1 MICPAAFAIPQSW
14 AYFYLPRS
22 IESVQSTDIQD
33 WKERHVYQQCLIHL
47 VNGFSRLLFHVDRA
61 LQDTQPGFAFASG
74 GHSYDKT
81 MLQQRNLELLATIL
95 VNLSGTEKGFAQAR
109 KTFCTVRRN
118 HHTLMSSSLIFKAG
132 PRMSS
137 CRI

>member
-1 MICPAAFAIPQSW
+1 MTCPAAFAIPQSW
-14 AYFYLPRS
+14 AYFYLPRF
-22 IESVQSTDIQD
+22 IERIQSTDFLD
-33 WKERHVYQQCLIHL
+33 WQERYVYQQCLIHL
-47 VNGFSRLLFHVDRA
+47 VNDFSRLLFRIDGP
-61 LQDTQPGFAFASG
+61 LQDTQAGFAFASG

-109 KTFCTVRRN
+109 NTFCTVRPN
-118 HHTLMSSSLIFKAG
+118 HHTLMSLSLISEAG
-132 PRMSS
+132 SRMSS